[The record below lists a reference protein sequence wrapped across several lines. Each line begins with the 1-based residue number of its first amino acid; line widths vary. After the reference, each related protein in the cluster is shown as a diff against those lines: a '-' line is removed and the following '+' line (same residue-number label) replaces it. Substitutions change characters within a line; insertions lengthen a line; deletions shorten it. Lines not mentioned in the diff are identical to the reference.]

1 MSDGFA
7 ADGRA
12 LAIAREPYLDVFGTF
27 WDGMSFMIASSRGA
41 LDRFSAAGPAPRFT
55 TSTATEAFERYV
67 AHLPGGQAEWPA
79 EFLIWQAFAHV
90 IVESHGLL
98 DEYLRA
104 CYELLTLAGSVA
116 TEFDLVGDLTRE
128 LAESAQE
135 MERQAVK
142 EAQRFG
148 QAVIWSRIARLRER
162 FGLRI
167 EIAPELEAALRHH
180 RRIRGGIV
188 HGQLTPHVVLPD
200 GSIRRMRAYPP
211 PPYVPL
217 GQHVVRGA
225 LSAILATHRAV
236 DTAMIELLGIEEDAV
251 TAAMIEAE
259 ISRGVAEWVIDP
271 WEPHPEHLFD
281 PLVLRM
287 WKPG

>member
-1 MSDGFA
+1 MSGEFA
-7 ADGRA
+7 RNKRA

-41 LDRFSAAGPAPRFT
+41 LDRFSGSGPAPRFT
-55 TSTATEAFERYV
+55 TSSATEAFDRYA
-67 AHLPGGQAEWPA
+67 AHLPAGGAEWPT
-79 EFLIWQAFAHV
+79 EFLIWQSFAHV
-90 IVESHGLL
+90 VVESHGLL

-104 CYELLTLAGSVA
+104 CYELLTLAEQVA
-116 TEFDLVGDLTRE
+116 DEFDLEGDLTRE
-128 LAESAQE
+128 LAESAQA
-135 MERQAVK
+135 MERRAVK
-142 EAQRFG
+142 EAQKFG
-148 QAVIWSRIARLRER
+148 QAVIWSRMARLRER
-162 FGLRI
+162 FGLRF
-167 EIAPELEAALRHH
+167 EVPPELEAALRHH

-200 GSIRRMRAYPP
+200 GSVRRMRAYPP

-217 GQHVVRGA
+217 GLHVVRGA
-225 LSAILATHRAV
+225 LSVILAAHRAV
-236 DTAMIELLGIEEDAV
+236 DAAMLELLGIEEDAV

-259 ISRGVAEWVIDP
+259 IGRGTAEWVIDP

-287 WKPG
+287 WKPD